1 MNSIPVKFPS
11 GFSLTSGSSR
21 VGVLLSDDWVVSWKK
36 ETLLVVVDVVADD
49 VDVEEETC
57 WAISIDDD

>member
-1 MNSIPVKFPS
+1 
-11 GFSLTSGSSR
+11 
-21 VGVLLSDDWVVSWKK
+21 LSDDWVVSWKK
-36 ETLLVVVDVVADD
+36 ETLLVVVDVVADE